1 MSISSTSRNA
11 SKLGDLL
18 AQLPLNQPDQW
29 KEIEST
35 AQTLANDLRVK
46 DIEQQTTLGRTLL
59 PQTLTSLLKGAI
71 VDGSIPEG
79 DQKNAV
85 NEILRVAANLCMD
98 HDENRGALLESGF
111 PQTVVCVLESY
122 AEELE
127 PANRAPLP
135 LSIPDL
141 RIVKTCVGALLNLS
155 LGFEPVQTRLVS
167 LEAALTILKLTIAIY
182 PPGSWLHETHTP
194 SEDPE
199 DPETASVLE
208 AWSLR
213 SSLAA
218 WALRAISELR
228 EEEDDSS
235 RGNLPPRQTFTT
247 DALPYLVRPLA
258 AFVPPYPPIPPLFST
273 LSSRKSLVQTDFDI
287 LGEACGLLE
296 SLALD
301 VEEIR
306 LSLAR
311 GFSFPA
317 EHGGVACLTDM
328 LTFVDRG
335 DYAPYWVSSSP
346 ASPSNSD
353 PERAAKEKA
362 FDICK
367 AAIIKSIVEV
377 AGDEKNID
385 VIWDDSEVDQGKP
398 GGEFVQHMVQWLR
411 THKTLR
417 ESNRDDLIMCST
429 LSLGNL
435 VRRDAH
441 ASAIINPP
449 ISLAPD
455 LAEVLS
461 PELNI
466 KVKHGI
472 IGLLK
477 HLAQSSSNRPI
488 LGEARI
494 IQQLAASEIWS
505 DKADMVET
513 VQVTAIGVAKHLC
526 HTSIQNCFAIVL
538 PENGQDPAT
547 TALQQILALGR
558 RSDSVAVK
566 SEGTRVIVNV
576 VKTLWSHD
584 QKDTSI
590 AQKRKDAMQ
599 LIVNPQCAAALAQ
612 LIGRSKKYPML
623 VSEGVVALTLMSTH
637 KDGGVIVLDSIMN
650 PLPSEMSA
658 RGGTAP
664 ISAGGPLTGNGID
677 SPIVGPRRA
686 LDRLVAI
693 LRSSSPPIAAEVRA
707 NVCALVGHLGR
718 KGVVPED
725 RARDLQ
731 HLKESLREILENA
744 TKEENQV
751 AIAAKRAL
759 DAWAV

>member
-1 MSISSTSRNA
+1 M
-11 SKLGDLL
+11 
-18 AQLPLNQPDQW
+18 
-29 KEIEST
+29 
-35 AQTLANDLRVK
+35 
-46 DIEQQTTLGRTLL
+46 
-59 PQTLTSLLKGAI
+59 
-71 VDGSIPEG
+71 
-79 DQKNAV
+79 
-85 NEILRVAANLCMD
+85 
-98 HDENRGALLESGF
+98 
-111 PQTVVCVLESY
+111 
-122 AEELE
+122 
-127 PANRAPLP
+127 
-135 LSIPDL
+135 
-141 RIVKTCVGALLNLS
+141 
-155 LGFEPVQTRLVS
+155 
-167 LEAALTILKLTIAIY
+167 
-182 PPGSWLHETHTP
+182 
-194 SEDPE
+194 
-199 DPETASVLE
+199 
-208 AWSLR
+208 
-213 SSLAA
+213 
-218 WALRAISELR
+218 
-228 EEEDDSS
+228 
-235 RGNLPPRQTFTT
+235 
-247 DALPYLVRPLA
+247 
-258 AFVPPYPPIPPLFST
+258 
-273 LSSRKSLVQTDFDI
+273 
-287 LGEACGLLE
+287 LE

-398 GGEFVQHMVQWLR
+398 GGEFVQHMVQWIR

-435 VRRDAH
+435 VRRGKFAVLLMSHFFVDINSIVDAH

-526 HTSIQNCFAIVL
+526 HTS
-538 PENGQDPAT
+538 
-547 TALQQILALGR
+547 
-558 RSDSVAVK
+558 
-566 SEGTRVIVNV
+566 SEAF
-576 VKTLWSHD
+576 K
-584 QKDTSI
+584 
-590 AQKRKDAMQ
+590 
-599 LIVNPQCAAALAQ
+599 
-612 LIGRSKKYPML
+612 
-623 VSEGVVALTLMSTH
+623 
-637 KDGGVIVLDSIMN
+637 
-650 PLPSEMSA
+650 
-658 RGGTAP
+658 
-664 ISAGGPLTGNGID
+664 
-677 SPIVGPRRA
+677 
-686 LDRLVAI
+686 
-693 LRSSSPPIAAEVRA
+693 
-707 NVCALVGHLGR
+707 
-718 KGVVPED
+718 
-725 RARDLQ
+725 
-731 HLKESLREILENA
+731 
-744 TKEENQV
+744 
-751 AIAAKRAL
+751 
-759 DAWAV
+759 